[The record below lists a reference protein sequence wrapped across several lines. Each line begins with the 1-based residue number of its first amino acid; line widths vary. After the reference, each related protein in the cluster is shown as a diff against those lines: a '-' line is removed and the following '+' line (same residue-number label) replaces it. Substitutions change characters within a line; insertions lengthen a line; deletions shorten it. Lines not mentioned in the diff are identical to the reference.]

1 MNLPNKL
8 TVLRIILIPVFM
20 IFAFPYPD
28 SMPLFSN
35 ADWFLNCKAIV
46 AFTVFVLASITDY
59 LDGYIARKD
68 NLVTD
73 FGKFLDPIADKLL
86 VTACLLS
93 LAFTSE
99 AYVWATMIIL
109 IREFVVTGMRL
120 IAAGKG
126 VVIAAGKLGKWKTA
140 TQMVAL
146 SVLLFVPVL
155 PNGVFYDIVFFLGNA
170 TMAVSVVLTIV
181 SGIEYIYKNRA
192 LLESK

>member
-1 MNLPNKL
+1 
-8 TVLRIILIPVFM
+8 M
-20 IFAFPYPD
+20 IFAFPYPEC
-28 SMPLFSN
+28 FSFLTG
-35 ADWFLNCKAIV
+35 ADWFINSKAIV
-46 AFTVFVLASITDY
+46 AFVVFVVASFTDF

-86 VTACLLS
+86 VTASLLA

-146 SVLLFVPVL
+146 SVLLFAPIL
-155 PNGVFYDIVFFLGNA
+155 PSGTFFTVVTFIGNIV
-170 TMAVSVVLTIV
+170 MAASVVLTII
-181 SGIEYIYKNRA
+181 SGVEYIYKNRS
-192 LLESK
+192 LLQSK

>member
-8 TVLRIILIPVFM
+8 TVLRIVLIPVFM
-20 IFAFPYPD
+20 IFAFPYPE
-28 SMPLFSN
+28 SFPLFST
-35 ADWFLNCKAIV
+35 AEWFMDCKAIV
-46 AFTVFVLASITDY
+46 AFAVFVIASVTDF
-59 LDGYIARKD
+59 LDGYIARKN

-93 LAFTSE
+93 LSFSRE

-109 IREFVVTGMRL
+109 IREFVVTGFRL
-120 IAAGKG
+120 VAAGKG
-126 VVIAAGKLGKWKTA
+126 VVIAAGLLGKWKTA

-146 SVLLFVPVL
+146 SVLLFVPVI
-155 PNGVFYDIVFFLGNA
+155 PVGSFHDIIYVLGNII
-170 TMAVSVVLTIV
+170 MAVSVLLTII

-192 LLESK
+192 LLQSR

>member
-28 SMPLFSN
+28 SLPLFSN

-46 AFTVFVLASITDY
+46 AFTVFVVASATDY
-59 LDGYIARKD
+59 LDGYIARKN

-86 VTACLLS
+86 VTASLLALS
-93 LAFTSE
+93 FTSE

-109 IREFVVTGMRL
+109 MREFIVTGIRL

-146 SVLLFVPVL
+146 SVLLFAPILPDGKVSSIIYLVGNIVMAISVL
-155 PNGVFYDIVFFLGNA
+155 
-170 TMAVSVVLTIV
+170 LTIV
-181 SGIEYIYKNRA
+181 SGVEYIYKNRS
-192 LLESK
+192 LVESK